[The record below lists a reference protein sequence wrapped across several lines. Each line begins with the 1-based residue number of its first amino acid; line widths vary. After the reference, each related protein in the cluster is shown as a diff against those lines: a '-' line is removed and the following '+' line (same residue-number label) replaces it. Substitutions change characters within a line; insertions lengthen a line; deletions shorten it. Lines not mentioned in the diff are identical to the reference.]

1 MSNRVAA
8 IGIAVIII
16 GFLVI
21 RTCVLV
27 VNEFDQVVLTEF
39 GQPVGEA
46 RTEPGLYFVMPWYQ
60 PHRYSK
66 RLLRWDGERAQIP
79 TADKRFIWV
88 DTTARWRVK
97 DPLKFLQSV
106 RNYRGAQTRLD
117 DIIDSEVRT
126 VLSENDLIEAVRT
139 DPQLVR
145 APGEATKVA
154 ADLHIERGRKVLQDR
169 IVERA
174 QITTL
179 EQFGIELK
187 DVRIKRINY
196 IEEVQASIFNRMI
209 AERKKVAEEY
219 RSVGKG
225 KAAEILGRMEKQLK
239 VIRSG
244 AYRKAREIEGEADAE
259 ATRIYAEAYSQDS
272 EFYAFLQTLETYSG
286 ALGKA
291 RKKGTRTTLLMS
303 TGAEFFKYLKTADAK
318 AKPAPFSGPV
328 IQPTVKVPEL
338 SLGVAPDAA
347 VDPAA
352 AAAGA
357 DPTAPPPDAPPP
369 TAPPAAAEAP
379 AEAP

>member
-1 MSNRVAA
+1 MSNRIAA
-8 IGIAVIII
+8 IGIATIII
-16 GFLVI
+16 GFLI
-21 RTCVLV
+21 ARSCILV
-27 VNEFDQVVLTEF
+27 VNEYDQVVLTEF

-60 PHRYSK
+60 PHRFSK
-66 RLLRWDGERAQIP
+66 RLLRWDGDRAQIP

-126 VLSENDLIEAVRT
+126 TLSENDLIEAVRT

-154 ADLHIERGRKVLQDR
+154 ADLHIEQGRKALQDR
-169 IVERA
+169 IVARA
-174 QITTL
+174 QVKTL

-225 KAAEILGRMEKQLK
+225 KAAEILGRMERMLK
-239 VIRSG
+239 EIRSG

-259 ATRIYAEAYSQDS
+259 ATRIYAEAYGQDP
-272 EFYAFLQTLETYSG
+272 EFYAFMQTLETYSG
-286 ALGKA
+286 AMGKA
-291 RKKGTRTTLLMS
+291 RAKGTRTTLLMS
-303 TGAEFFKYLKTADAK
+303 TGSEFFRYLKSANAK
-318 AKPAPFSGPV
+318 QKPAPFSGPV
-328 IQPTVKVPEL
+328 IQPK
-338 SLGVAPDAA
+338 AA
-347 VDPAA
+347 LPQPAA
-352 AAAGA
+352 PVA
-357 DPTAPPPDAPPP
+357 
-369 TAPPAAAEAP
+369 APPAAAEAP
-379 AEAP
+379 